1 MDATLADVDGS
12 RKGRMGE
19 GFVASA
25 DRYGSGIF
33 DIQERGD
40 RSPRIML
47 V

>member
-1 MDATLADVDGS
+1 MAAENVEWE
-12 RKGRMGE
+12 KV
-19 GFVASA
+19 VASA